1 MTKRE
6 LVIQIAEELGVPQNE
21 VARIVQTALDS
32 VSEALVDGNR
42 LEIRNFGVFEV
53 KTRGGRRGRNPRTG
67 EEVPIA
73 EKRVVTFK
81 AGKSLK
87 ERVMTAGE
95 ESPGPAVEEPTAPPV
110 SAVSPFSPPDDEPAP
125 F

>member
-1 MTKRE
+1 VTKRE
-6 LVIQIAEELGVPQNE
+6 LVIQVAEELGLPQNE
-21 VARIVQTALDS
+21 VARVVQMALDNI
-32 VSEALVDGNR
+32 SEALVSGNR

-53 KTRGGRRGRNPRTG
+53 KTRGSRRGRNPRTG

-87 ERVMTAGE
+87 ERVMAPSE
-95 ESPGPAVEEPTAPPV
+95 ESPAATAEEPPSSPV
-110 SAVSPFSPPDDEPAP
+110 SPVSPFSPTDGPTSI
-125 F
+125 

>member
-6 LVIQIAEELGVPQNE
+6 LVIQVAEELGLPQNE
-21 VARIVQTALDS
+21 VARVVQMALDNI
-32 VSEALVDGNR
+32 SEALVSGNR

-53 KTRGGRRGRNPRTG
+53 KTRGSRRGRNPRTG

-87 ERVMTAGE
+87 ERVMAPGE
-95 ESPGPAVEEPTAPPV
+95 ESRKPTVEHPSVPV
-110 SAVSPFSPPDDEPAP
+110 ASPVSPFSPPDGPASE
-125 F
+125 